1 MIKFRPWDP
10 LSGSGCARCATA
22 RHPDQSTAD
31 ANVRLSLGDGIHRY
45 SFATY
50 DVLGSDSDARLSG
63 NGEMHGGWFATSRL
77 FRC

>member
-22 RHPDQSTAD
+22 GHPDQSTAD
-31 ANVRLSLGDGIHRY
+31 ANVRLSLGGGIHRY
-45 SFATY
+45 DFATY
-50 DVLGSDSDARLSG
+50 DVLGSDSDTRLSG
-63 NGEMHGGWFATSRL
+63 TVEMHAVWLAASRL